1 MPVLAVSL
9 VSDFVLEALLLEGLI
24 SVVLDDLLL
33 RVVSDDGEEE
43 LPLVFAS
50 GVAEELAG
58 LLEAD
63 APDFAV
69 ALADAA
75 GDAVGVAVALGVM
88 LADAVALG
96 AAVAAGLIVA
106 VGAGVID
113 AAGLAEA
120 LVEAPKPV

>member
-1 MPVLAVSL
+1 MPVLAVSV

-75 GDAVGVAVALGVM
+75 GDAVGVAVDLGVM